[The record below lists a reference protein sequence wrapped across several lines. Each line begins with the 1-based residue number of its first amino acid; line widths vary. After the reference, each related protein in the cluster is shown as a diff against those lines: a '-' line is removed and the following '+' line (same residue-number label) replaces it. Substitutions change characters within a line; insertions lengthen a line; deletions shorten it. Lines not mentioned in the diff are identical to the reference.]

1 MPTTAS
7 PPSCCAGLRQTL
19 IHGWQQEFPLHPSP
33 FRLMAA
39 RSGATPRELLAT
51 CRELQRSGALQPIRV
66 RWGATLRRQRWR
78 LAFDAP
84 AGFGAAL
91 AALPGC
97 YRIEQAEAGTPS
109 VWAEIEVLDEA
120 ALQHQLARLPLQPLA
135 RLQLHQPASD
145 AALCCDD
152 PQLAACV
159 EQGLPVSSKPFAD
172 CAKRL
177 GCSEHRVLTHLSAWR
192 RSGQL
197 QGLVLS
203 PPPTPVPQ
211 PGLLALWRRIEPS
224 AELLTR
230 LQGQRGLDRVV
241 EGPGSQDWPWRLSVV
256 LGGTAQQRATPWPEQ
271 LAEAGLTAAP
281 DCCVSLRVERPRDQ
295 AMLFNT
301 GS

>member
-1 MPTTAS
+1 MSTHAP
-7 PPSCCAGLRQTL
+7 PPSCCAGLRQNL
-19 IHGWQQEFPLHPSP
+19 IHGWQQDFPLHPSP

-39 RSGATPRELLAT
+39 RSGATPRELLST

-66 RWGATLRRQRWR
+66 RWGASLRRQRWR

-84 AGFGAAL
+84 ADLAAAL

-97 YRIEQAEAGTPS
+97 YRIERAEAGTPS

-120 ALQHQLARLPLQPLA
+120 TLQAQLARLPLQPLA
-135 RLQLHQPASD
+135 RLRLPEPSAD

-152 PQLAACV
+152 PRLAACV
-159 EQGLPVSSKPFAD
+159 EQGLQVSSKPFSD

-177 GCSEHRVLTHLSAWR
+177 GCSEHRVLAHLSAWR

-197 QGLVLS
+197 EGLVLK

-211 PGLLALWRRIEPS
+211 PGVLALWRHLDPS
-224 AELLTR
+224 AELLER
-230 LQGQRGLDRVV
+230 LRELHGVDRVV
-241 EGPGSQDWPWRLSVV
+241 PGPGSPDWPWRLSIV
-256 LGGTAQQRATPWPEQ
+256 LRATAQPGTLAWRER
-271 LAEAGLTAAP
+271 LAEAGLGTAP
-281 DCCVSLRVERPRDQ
+281 DCALPLRISQPRDQ

-301 GS
+301 DA